1 MIIPSNTTEKTFMKY
16 FRPVLAALLA
26 APVFCFQVL
35 AQEPVEDDAETQ
47 TPEAI
52 IEQKLKALTNGAA
65 LGPINPSVVDGLY
78 RVQVIGGPAVLI
90 TGDGEHVVM
99 GDLYQ
104 VTDAGLVPVQDP
116 YLMEA
121 RQEFVASLDPSETIN
136 FAPEGETR
144 GVVYVFTDVDCGFCR
159 RLHSHIDS
167 YDEMGAQKPGY
178 NDLGIEIR
186 YLAYPRAGID
196 SPSAS
201 KLESAWCAK
210 DPQKALD
217 DLKNLRNIKPAK
229 CDNPIAEQ
237 FRKGGE
243 LGVNATPAL
252 LFPDG
257 RLMLG
262 YMPPEKLLQAV
273 EQGTE

>member
-1 MIIPSNTTEKTFMKY
+1 MKH
-16 FRPVLAALLA
+16 FSLLLASLLA
-26 APVFCFQVL
+26 AAFFCLPSL
-35 AQEPVEDDAETQ
+35 AQDDAEAPA
-47 TPEAI
+47 PEVI
-52 IEQKLKALTNGAA
+52 IEQKLKALTNGAQ
-65 LGPINPSVVDGLY
+65 LGPINPSAVEGLY

-116 YLMEA
+116 YLIEA
-121 RQEFVASLDPSETIN
+121 RQEFVASLEPSDTIN
-136 FAPEGETR
+136 FAPEGEAR
-144 GVVYVFTDVDCGFCR
+144 AVVYVFTDVDCGYCR
-159 RLHSHIDS
+159 RLHSQMHS
-167 YDEMGAQKPGY
+167 YDEMGANKPGY

-186 YLAYPRAGID
+186 YLAYPRAGAD
-196 SPSAS
+196 SPSAA

-210 DPQKALD
+210 DPQAALD
-217 DLKNLRNIKPAK
+217 DLKNLRNVKPAK

-243 LGVNATPAL
+243 LGVNGTPAIL
-252 LFPDG
+252 LPDG
-257 RLMLG
+257 RLLVG
-262 YMPPEKLLQAV
+262 YMPPEKLLQSI